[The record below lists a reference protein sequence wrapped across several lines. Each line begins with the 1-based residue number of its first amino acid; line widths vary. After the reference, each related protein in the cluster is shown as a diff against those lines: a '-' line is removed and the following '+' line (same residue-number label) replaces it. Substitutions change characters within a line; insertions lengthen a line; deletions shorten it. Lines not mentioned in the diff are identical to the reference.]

1 MSGRL
6 HPGMVAA
13 QRAANLADE
22 EALRQE
28 AKQHALSE
36 AEGVARSAESLLTDP
51 AFKRA
56 AARLEAAYLEEW
68 RGSQVSASGERERI
82 FLRLRALD
90 ELKADLATAAAGG
103 RLTARNL
110 RLT

>member
-6 HPGMVAA
+6 HPGILAA
-13 QRAANLADE
+13 QRAAAMEDE
-22 EALRQE
+22 AQLREQQ
-28 AKQHALSE
+28 KQQQLSD
-36 AEGVARSAESLLTDP
+36 AEGIARGAEALLTDP
-51 AFKRA
+51 AFKA
-56 AARLEAAYLEEW
+56 ATKRLEAAYLEEW

-90 ELKADLATAAAGG
+90 ELKADLQTAAAGG